1 MRGGDT
7 PSNEAANNASEGK
20 LRMAHSADMKAH
32 ENTYGGF
39 MRMMKI
45 GTIVTV
51 IIAAF
56 VVWLIAS

>member
-1 MRGGDT
+1 
-7 PSNEAANNASEGK
+7 
-20 LRMAHSADMKAH
+20 MAQSADMKAH

-45 GTIVTV
+45 GTIITV
-51 IIAAF
+51 IIAAI

>member
-1 MRGGDT
+1 
-7 PSNEAANNASEGK
+7 
-20 LRMAHSADMKAH
+20 MAQSADMKAH

-45 GTIVTV
+45 GTV
-51 IIAAF
+51 ISVILAAI